1 MQRLEVAPSRG
12 FMVVGLGIYKVLHDE
27 FFDALQDKNFA
38 RLRILCVSAWANKDV
53 EAMPFFKRK
62 NPSDYLKLTVY
73 LYGAVSGALNI
84 DTHFNYL
91 ARKVQM
97 EAAQRQARLFIRRRS
112 KARALAFC
120 MAMHPRLGE
129 ESTLRSLI
137 PPDALRYLLVE
148 HGVLGYIGSPQ

>member
-1 MQRLEVAPSRG
+1 MQVEVAPSRG
-12 FMVVGLGIYKVLHDE
+12 FLVVGLGIYKVLHGE

-38 RLRILCVSAWANKDV
+38 RLRIMCVTAWANKDI
-53 EAMPFFKRK
+53 EALPFFKRR
-62 NPSDYLKLTVY
+62 NPSDYLKLTIY
-73 LYGAVSGALNI
+73 LYGAVGGALNI

-97 EAAQRQARLFIRRRS
+97 EAAQRRVRLFIQRRS

-120 MAMHPRLGE
+120 MATHPRLGE
-129 ESTLRSLI
+129 KSAVRCLM

-148 HGVLGYIGSPQ
+148 HGVLVYIGSPQ